1 MITQTL
7 YSKDCPVD
15 GTYSKCAFPQI
26 QIQIAF
32 VGKTIAISYRQC
44 DERFYLWYN
53 IYYYFDL
60 GRP

>member
-32 VGKTIAISYRQC
+32 VGKTSKLLSI
-44 DERFYLWYN
+44 YLGVGEHCY
-53 IYYYFDL
+53 IL
-60 GRP
+60 QTV